1 MVLAGHDTRGGVPFI
16 FAVVVSIIYRAA
28 ALEGKEGNECR
39 LLPLPKA
46 LYQGTQALFNPA
58 AAHDD
63 RNGWVMILR
72 YDHCYVGEDCSL
84 SDWTTRSFFAHLGD
98 GSAPDTERAGS
109 TLQLLR
115 MPHEVHQQAAAV
127 LLANRTV
134 AGDSR

>member
-1 MVLAGHDTRGGVPFI
+1 MVLAGHASKGRVPFA
-16 FAVVVSIIYRAA
+16 FAVVVSIIYRAS
-28 ALEGKEGNECR
+28 ALKGKENNECQ
-39 LLPLPKA
+39 LLPLPNA

-58 AAHDD
+58 AAYDD

-84 SDWTTRSFFAHLGD
+84 SDWTTRSLFTHLGD
-98 GSAPDTERAGS
+98 GTAPNTERAGS
-109 TLQLLR
+109 TLQILSV
-115 MPHEVHQQAAAV
+115 PQDVHQQAAAV

>member
-1 MVLAGHDTRGGVPFI
+1 MVLAGHASTGRVPFI
-16 FAVVVSIIYRAA
+16 PAVIVTIIYWASA
-28 ALEGKEGNECR
+28 SEGKEGNECR

-58 AAHDD
+58 AAYDD
-63 RNGWVMILR
+63 RNGWVMTLR

-84 SDWTTRSFFAHLGD
+84 SDWTTRSFFAHLGN
-98 GSAPDTERAGS
+98 GSAPDTERTSS
-109 TLQLLR
+109 TLQILSV
-115 MPHEVHQQAAAV
+115 PHEVHQRAAAV

>member
-1 MVLAGHDTRGGVPFI
+1 MVLTGHDARGRVPFAV
-16 FAVVVSIIYRAA
+16 AVVVFIIYRAS
-28 ALEGKEGNECR
+28 ALEGKDGNECQ
-39 LLPLPKA
+39 LLPLPRA

-72 YDHCYVGEDCSL
+72 YDHCYVGADCSL
-84 SDWTTRSFFAHLGD
+84 SEWTTRSFFAHLGD
-98 GSAPDTERAGS
+98 GTAPDTERAGS
-109 TLQLLR
+109 TLQVLSV
-115 MPHEVHQQAAAV
+115 PHEVHQQAAAV

>member
-1 MVLAGHDTRGGVPFI
+1 MVLAGHASRGRVRLA
-16 FAVVVSIIYRAA
+16 FAIIVTIIYWAL
-28 ALEGKEGNECR
+28 ALEGKEGKECR
-39 LLPLPKA
+39 LLSLPKA

-58 AAHDD
+58 AAYDD
-63 RNGWVMILR
+63 SNGWVMILR

-84 SDWTTRSFFAHLGD
+84 SEWTTRSFFAHLGD

-109 TLQLLR
+109 TLQILSV
-115 MPHEVHQQAAAV
+115 PHEVHQQAAAV